1 MEKGYID
8 FHLHSTNSDG
18 ERTVEEYIL
27 DAAREHMQAIA
38 ITDHNCFALR
48 ERKISRGVE
57 VIPARGYPPFPVFP
71 TLFPEFFLYSRL
83 AHGHICSKGFW
94 FSA

>member
-48 ERKISRGVE
+48 ERKISQGVE
-57 VIPARGYPPFPVFP
+57 VIPGC
-71 TLFPEFFLYSRL
+71 E
-83 AHGHICSKGFW
+83 
-94 FSA
+94 FSATYNCLLYTSDAADEL